1 MSTDLRRFWR
11 SGLIICAG
19 LALLAAVLGGV
30 GVLRGP
36 ALADA
41 TLAVDRAVATAGARL
56 VLTSRQP
63 LSEVAAGQV
72 TITPT
77 VPFTVETR
85 DSALTIRFNA
95 PLAYGTDYTVE
106 VTRVR
111 SQFTGQVADWRHS
124 FATPPATVYSLVA
137 HVGAA
142 TAPDDSIVTGEKGSE
157 REVLT
162 APGIAE
168 YTATKN
174 HVVAISHLND
184 QSSDLVVVRRVDEGQ
199 VAVQVPKVP
208 ALALLRASWDGG
220 RFGYTANGTDGVS
233 GTNYDNTLFVQDD
246 NDLGRAPVEITNGG
260 TPLAVQEWLFVPG
273 VAAVVALSIQG
284 QAYLIYLDSDAPGV
298 ALGSLAQLV
307 GFLPGTTSLV
317 AEASGKEVLIDL
329 AGGTTSAIAP
339 AVDAAGD
346 NLAGRRTLLGADDY
360 VAEYNK
366 VESSG
371 GEQRIVTRLTRV
383 TGGRLTVLAE
393 LGPERGQV
401 LDSGTSRNGEFVW
414 AVVLPPDAPLEDLT
428 SGASD
433 HAITLI
439 YDLTSGENVA
449 SLPGSTPV
457 WAVD

>member
-11 SGLIICAG
+11 LGLIICAS
-19 LALLAAVLGGV
+19 LALLAAALGGV

-36 ALADA
+36 ALARA
-41 TLAVDRAVATAGARL
+41 TFAVDRAVATAGTRL

-63 LSEVAAGQV
+63 LREVAAGQV

-85 DSALTIRFNA
+85 ESALTIRFSA

-106 VTRVR
+106 VTGVR
-111 SQFTGQVADWRHS
+111 SQFTDQAADWRHN

-137 HVGAA
+137 HASDAA
-142 TAPDDSIVTGEKGSE
+142 APDDSIVTGEKGSE
-157 REVLT
+157 LEVLS

-174 HVVAISHLND
+174 HVVAISRVND
-184 QSSDLVVVRRVDEGQ
+184 QSSDLVAVRRVDEAP

-208 ALALLRASWDGG
+208 ALALLRASWDGS
-220 RFGYTANGTDGVS
+220 RFGYTANGTDSAS
-233 GTNYDNTLFVQDD
+233 GTNHDNTLFVQDD
-246 NDLGRAPVEITNGG
+246 DLGTAPVEITNGG

-273 VAAVVALSIQG
+273 VAALVALSIQG
-284 QAYLIYLDSDAPGV
+284 QAYLIYLDSDAPGI

-329 AGGTTSAIAP
+329 AGGTTSPIAP

-346 NLAGRRTLLGADDY
+346 NLAGRRTLLGTDDY
-360 VAEYNK
+360 VAEYNQ
-366 VESSG
+366 VQRSD
-371 GEQRIVTRLTRV
+371 GEQGIVTRLTRV
-383 TGGRLTVLAE
+383 TGGRMTVLAE
-393 LGPERGQV
+393 LGPELGQV

-439 YDLTSGENVA
+439 YDLASGENVA
-449 SLPGSTPV
+449 RLPGSTPV